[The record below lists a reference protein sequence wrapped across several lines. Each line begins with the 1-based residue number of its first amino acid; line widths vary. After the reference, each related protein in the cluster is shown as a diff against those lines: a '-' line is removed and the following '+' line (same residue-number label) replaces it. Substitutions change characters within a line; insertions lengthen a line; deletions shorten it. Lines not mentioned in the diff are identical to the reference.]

1 MFSDDVLE
9 TIFIQEETHRVPL
22 GYQTIMVRAVE
33 KALDTFMDTSEIG
46 KREKEGK
53 NAVSQ

>member
-1 MFSDDVLE
+1 MFSDEVLE
-9 TIFIQEETHRVPL
+9 MIFAQEETHKVPL

-33 KALDTFMDTSEIG
+33 RALDQFADAG
-46 KREKEGK
+46 KMIEEEK

>member
-46 KREKEGK
+46 KREKESK
-53 NAVSQ
+53 DAV